1 MMTWA
6 PCPHG
11 VRTRAK
17 NMAGGTLDIIGGSD
31 EEQARTVPHLQSS
44 PGWITQQ
51 KRQAFLYG
59 CPETDHLAKAQAYQA
74 LHTPSAV
81 QSYLGL
87 DASIGMCRTSDVR
100 AQPIDKDPG
109 YPAAKQQDHGP
120 DTAAIIECL
129 LRDRELIESCDMIY
143 VIVDNRAPK
152 DVGHWPAFAQW
163 WAARRNLVG
172 PQHER
177 TDLLWVQATH
187 ANGLRT
193 VPYYWAGVFLSWK
206 QLGSFF
212 LKCILASLTMNASQ
226 LHSLKCKTLLPWQT
240 TSFDGLISL
249 GIELTQ
255 NSPKASRACYS
266 SQRRI

>member
-1 MMTWA
+1 
-6 PCPHG
+6 
-11 VRTRAK
+11 
-17 NMAGGTLDIIGGSD
+17 MAGGTLDIIGGSD
-31 EEQARTVPHLQSS
+31 EEHARTVPQLQSS

-59 CPETDHLAKAQAYQA
+59 CPATDHLAKAQAYQA
-74 LHTPSAV
+74 LRTPCAV

-87 DASIGMCRTSDVR
+87 DASIGMCRISDVR
-100 AQPIDKDPG
+100 AQPIDQDPG
-109 YPAAKQQDHGP
+109 YLAAKQQGHGP

-129 LRDRELIESCDMIY
+129 LQDRELIESCDMIY

-152 DVGHWPAFAQW
+152 DVSHWPAFAQW

-172 PQHER
+172 PQNER

-193 VPYYWAGVFLSWK
+193 VPYYWAGVFVLEAAI
-206 QLGSFF
+206 
-212 LKCILASLTMNASQ
+212 KCILASSTMTASQ

-240 TSFDGLISL
+240 ASFDGLISL

-255 NSPKASRACYS
+255 NSPKASRACCFL
-266 SQRRI
+266 QRRI